1 MSNKPTRKRG
11 RLPTP
16 GIDKNHDHYKCI
28 IENCDTIVRGDRI
41 KEHFRKKSKLQILDE
56 AKKLDVSGEIVNGL
70 KHIDSFVIDDKNQR
84 DHTRWLLSNGFSS
97 MKLPNCDT
105 EGFKKRPN
113 VSLPNAFSNAG
124 FKATSSKVI
133 LDKFHTLVY

>member
-1 MSNKPTRKRG
+1 M
-11 RLPTP
+11 
-16 GIDKNHDHYKCI
+16 
-28 IENCDTIVRGDRI
+28 
-41 KEHFRKKSKLQILDE
+41 HFRKNSKLQILDE

-84 DHTRWLLSNGFSS
+84 DHTRWLLSNGYSS

-105 EGFKKRPN
+105 EGFKKRPTISLSN
-113 VSLPNAFSNAG
+113 VFRNAG

-133 LDKFHTLVY
+133 SDILRCYKYENAKLNKSVPIMVQGADLCF

>member
-1 MSNKPTRKRG
+1 MSAKGNKPTRKRG

-41 KEHFRKKSKLQILDE
+41 KWHFKKMSKLEILDE
-56 AKKLDVSGEIVNGL
+56 AKKMDVTGEIVNGL
-70 KHIDSFVIDDKNQR
+70 KHIDSMLIDDKIQR
-84 DHTRWLLSNGFSS
+84 DHTRWLLSNGYSS

-105 EGFKKRPN
+105 EGFKKRPT
-113 VSLPNAFSNAG
+113 VSLPNAFKNAG

-133 LDKFHTLVY
+133 YLIED